1 MRQTRTTTLLLLA
14 LSASLCTSALAQ
26 DERVDAPLEAPV
38 DATTPDDDPTPLT
51 WAGPRLLQVD
61 DPQPLYAVTPVPVD
75 VTAAA
80 LVCDDERLELGPPVW
95 IHPARTG
102 HAWAVPPNAAITAPR
117 CILEVQAE
125 DQRFVSDHHIRIR
138 KDAPVSEIRLPASAI
153 VEGSGGGGL
162 GVTIHH
168 LTGPVRV
175 RLLSLTRTSDVAWDL
190 SLPDAYPDGD
200 LRLQIPLPEE
210 VLEAGEYL
218 LAFEGPGGT
227 GAVCDQ
233 PVFVAGE
240 ALVDIEEIHL
250 EPLSESYVWLVISGD
265 GAEDIGSLSLDTPAG
280 RLPLPLE
287 ALEGTNLP
295 TVRTRV
301 RRGLLKQFGTIT
313 LRMEESGGSVLI
325 DVSAAVAASDDAKI
339 F

>member
-1 MRQTRTTTLLLLA
+1 MKQTRTTTLLLALA
-14 LSASLCTSALAQ
+14 VACPSALAQ
-26 DERVDAPLEAPV
+26 DAPV
-38 DATTPDDDPTPLT
+38 GAPATTPADGPTLLT
-51 WAGPRLLQVD
+51 WVGPRLLQVD

-80 LVCDDERLELGPPVW
+80 LVCDEERLELGPPVW

-117 CILEVQAE
+117 CILEVHAE
-125 DQRFVSDHHIRIR
+125 DQSFVSDHHIRIR
-138 KDAPVSEIRLPASAI
+138 KDAPVSEVRLPASAI

-162 GVTIHH
+162 GVTIHR
-168 LTGPVRV
+168 LAGPVRV

-190 SLPDAYPDGD
+190 SLPDADPDGV
-200 LRLQIPLPEE
+200 LRLQILLPEE

-240 ALVDIEEIHL
+240 ALVDIEEIRL
-250 EPLSESYVWLVISGD
+250 EPLGEAYVWLVISGD

-295 TVRTRV
+295 TVRARV
-301 RRGLLKQFGTIT
+301 RKGLLEQFGTIT
-313 LRMEESGGSVLI
+313 LQMEESGGSVLI
-325 DVSAAVAASDDAKI
+325 DVSAAVAASGKAEI